1 VNEEDKSKKISDMEL
16 SLISAI
22 SGLDNK
28 LEELDHNLALI
39 SKSGTQFSNSNISEN
54 DINKKIQNFEEKL
67 ISLDKKISEKILI
80 TKNDKYINTI
90 PSKSKIGP
98 VRKGYALAEN
108 LRLKRIDSLEQQLS
122 DLAKQFNEKFP
133 ASKNNNEIKVSP
145 MEENTKSEIV
155 ITEDFVYER
164 SKGMF
169 FAFLFSIAIVFLLI
183 IVSTGTNIFI

>member
-1 VNEEDKSKKISDMEL
+1 MNEEDKSKKISDMEL

-39 SKSGTQFSNSNISEN
+39 SKSGIQFSNSNISEN

-67 ISLDKKISEKILI
+67 ISLDKKISDKILI
-80 TKNDKYINTI
+80 SKNDKYINTI

-133 ASKNNNEIKVSP
+133 ASKNNNEIKVSSI
-145 MEENTKSEIV
+145 EENTKSEIV

-169 FAFLFSIAIVFLLI
+169 FAFLFSIAIIFLLI

>member
-1 VNEEDKSKKISDMEL
+1 MNEEDKSKKISDMEL

-28 LEELDHNLALI
+28 LEELDHNLELI
-39 SKSGTQFSNSNISEN
+39 SKSGKEFSKSNISEN

-80 TKNDKYINTI
+80 SKNDKYINTI

-133 ASKNNNEIKVSP
+133 ASKNNNEIKVSS

>member
-1 VNEEDKSKKISDMEL
+1 MNEEDKSKKISDMEL

>member
-39 SKSGTQFSNSNISEN
+39 SKSGIQFSNSNISEN

-169 FAFLFSIAIVFLLI
+169 FAFLFSIAIIFLLI

>member
-1 VNEEDKSKKISDMEL
+1 MNEEDKSKKISDMEL

-39 SKSGTQFSNSNISEN
+39 SKSGIKFSNSNISEN

-80 TKNDKYINTI
+80 SKNDKYINTI

-133 ASKNNNEIKVSP
+133 ASKNNNEIKVSS

-169 FAFLFSIAIVFLLI
+169 FAFLFSIAIIFLLI

>member
-1 VNEEDKSKKISDMEL
+1 MNEEDKSKKISDMEL

-39 SKSGTQFSNSNISEN
+39 SKSGIQFSNSNISEN

-133 ASKNNNEIKVSP
+133 ASKNNNEIKVSSI
-145 MEENTKSEIV
+145 EENTKSEIV

-169 FAFLFSIAIVFLLI
+169 FAFLFSIAIIFLLI

>member
-1 VNEEDKSKKISDMEL
+1 MNEEDKSKKISDMEL

-39 SKSGTQFSNSNISEN
+39 SKSGIQFSNSNISEN

-80 TKNDKYINTI
+80 SKNDKYINTI

-133 ASKNNNEIKVSP
+133 ASKNNNEIKVSS
-145 MEENTKSEIV
+145 MEENTKSKIV

-169 FAFLFSIAIVFLLI
+169 FAFLFSIAIIFLLI

>member
-1 VNEEDKSKKISDMEL
+1 MNEEDKLKKISDMEL

-39 SKSGTQFSNSNISEN
+39 SKSGKEFSKSNISGN
-54 DINKKIQNFEEKL
+54 DINKKILDFEEKL
-67 ISLDKKISEKILI
+67 ISLDKKISETNLN

-90 PSKSKIGP
+90 PSNSRIGP

-122 DLAKQFNEKFP
+122 DLVKQFNEKFP
-133 ASKNNNEIKVSP
+133 SSKNNDEIKVSFKQ
-145 MEENTKSEIV
+145 ENYTPEKIT
-155 ITEDFVYER
+155 TEDFIYER
-164 SKGMF
+164 SRGIF
-169 FAFLFSIAIVFLLI
+169 FGFLFSIAIIFLLI
-183 IVSTGTNIFI
+183 IVSTETNIFI

>member
-1 VNEEDKSKKISDMEL
+1 MNEEDKSKKISDMEL

-39 SKSGTQFSNSNISEN
+39 SKSGIKFSNSNISEN

>member
-1 VNEEDKSKKISDMEL
+1 MNEEDKSKRISDMEL

-39 SKSGTQFSNSNISEN
+39 SKSGIQFSNSNISEN

-80 TKNDKYINTI
+80 SKNDKYINTI

-133 ASKNNNEIKVSP
+133 ASKNNNEIKVSSI
-145 MEENTKSEIV
+145 EENTKSEIV

-169 FAFLFSIAIVFLLI
+169 FAFLFSIAIIFLLI

>member
-1 VNEEDKSKKISDMEL
+1 MNEEDKSKKISDMEL

-39 SKSGTQFSNSNISEN
+39 SKSGIKFSNSNISEN

-80 TKNDKYINTI
+80 SKNDKYINTI

-133 ASKNNNEIKVSP
+133 ASKNNNEIKVSSI
-145 MEENTKSEIV
+145 EENTKSEIV

-164 SKGMF
+164 SIGMF
-169 FAFLFSIAIVFLLI
+169 FAFLFSIAIVFLVI

>member
-39 SKSGTQFSNSNISEN
+39 SKSGIQFSNSNISEN

-80 TKNDKYINTI
+80 SKNDKYINTI

>member
-169 FAFLFSIAIVFLLI
+169 FAFLFSIAIIFLLI

>member
-1 VNEEDKSKKISDMEL
+1 MNEEDKSKKISDMEL

-39 SKSGTQFSNSNISEN
+39 SKSGIHFSNSNISEN

-67 ISLDKKISEKILI
+67 ISLDKKISDKILI
-80 TKNDKYINTI
+80 SKNDKYINTI

-133 ASKNNNEIKVSP
+133 ASKNNNEIKVSSI
-145 MEENTKSEIV
+145 EENTKSEIV

-169 FAFLFSIAIVFLLI
+169 FAFLFSIAIIFLLI

>member
-1 VNEEDKSKKISDMEL
+1 MNEEDKSKKISDMEL

-39 SKSGTQFSNSNISEN
+39 SKSGIQFSNSNISEN

-80 TKNDKYINTI
+80 SKNDKYINTI
-90 PSKSKIGP
+90 PSKSKIGT

>member
-1 VNEEDKSKKISDMEL
+1 MNEEDKSKKISDMEL

-39 SKSGTQFSNSNISEN
+39 SKSGIKFSNSNISEN

-80 TKNDKYINTI
+80 SKNDKYINTI

-133 ASKNNNEIKVSP
+133 ASKNNNEIKVSSI
-145 MEENTKSEIV
+145 EENTKSEIV

-169 FAFLFSIAIVFLLI
+169 FAFLFSIAIIFLLI

>member
-1 VNEEDKSKKISDMEL
+1 MNEEDKSKKISDMEL

-39 SKSGTQFSNSNISEN
+39 SKSGIQFSNSNISEN

-133 ASKNNNEIKVSP
+133 ASKNNNEIKVSSI
-145 MEENTKSEIV
+145 EENTKSEIV

>member
-1 VNEEDKSKKISDMEL
+1 MNEEDKSKKISDMEL

-39 SKSGTQFSNSNISEN
+39 SKSGIKFSNSNISEN

-80 TKNDKYINTI
+80 SKNDKYINTI

-169 FAFLFSIAIVFLLI
+169 FAFLFSIAIIFLLI

>member
-1 VNEEDKSKKISDMEL
+1 MNEEDKSKKISDMEL

-39 SKSGTQFSNSNISEN
+39 SKSGIQFSNSNISEN
-54 DINKKIQNFEEKL
+54 DINIKIQNFEEKL

-80 TKNDKYINTI
+80 SKNDKYINTI

-122 DLAKQFNEKFP
+122 DLVKQFNEKFP
-133 ASKNNNEIKVSP
+133 ASKNNNEIKVSS
-145 MEENTKSEIV
+145 MKENTISEIV

-169 FAFLFSIAIVFLLI
+169 FAFLFSIAIIFLLI

>member
-39 SKSGTQFSNSNISEN
+39 SKSGIQFSNSNINEN

-80 TKNDKYINTI
+80 SKNDKYINTI

-133 ASKNNNEIKVSP
+133 ASKNNNEIKVSSI
-145 MEENTKSEIV
+145 EENTKSEIV

-169 FAFLFSIAIVFLLI
+169 FAFLFSIAIIFLLI

>member
-1 VNEEDKSKKISDMEL
+1 MNEEDKSKKISDMEL

-39 SKSGTQFSNSNISEN
+39 SKSGIQFSNSNISEN

-80 TKNDKYINTI
+80 SKNDKYINTI

-122 DLAKQFNEKFP
+122 DLVKQFNEKFP
-133 ASKNNNEIKVSP
+133 ASKNNNEIKVSS
-145 MEENTKSEIV
+145 MKENTISEIV

-169 FAFLFSIAIVFLLI
+169 FAFLFSIAIIFLLI